1 MKPIYY
7 KSVRILTLLSEIIT
21 KILNLMLVII
31 KEYQNTKTFLQGT
44 TL

>member
-1 MKPIYY
+1 MKPIYD

>member
-7 KSVRILTLLSEIIT
+7 KSVRILTLLLEIIT